1 MYRSQPQSPYQPIPQ
16 QQQQQTNAWATQQ
29 RYQQRNGVVYNPGMI
44 LGRRYDLGYDGL
56 TLEGSIASP
65 TTALP
70 MQSVN
75 NSPQTTQGQWPT
87 SPSAT
92 QAGYSAPVVQPSS
105 ASPNQT
111 STISSTTSSPIIPT
125 QAQQVHDIYMRN
137 NKRLAAL
144 AQEMQSEATYGP
156 ACDEFREWLSD
167 RRAYH
172 PSNEAALMRCAGVS
186 MIKKSLFTHRDISHC
201 D

>member
-1 MYRSQPQSPYQPIPQ
+1 MYRSQPQSQYQPIPQ
-16 QQQQQTNAWATQQ
+16 QQQQQTNAWTAQQ
-29 RYQQRNGVVYNPGMI
+29 RYQQRNGAVYNAGMI
-44 LGRRYDLGYDGL
+44 LGRRYYLGYDKL

-65 TTALP
+65 TTTLP
-70 MQSVN
+70 MQSVS
-75 NSPQTTQGQWPT
+75 NSPQTTPGQWPT

-92 QAGYSAPVVQPSS
+92 QAGFPASVVQPSS
-105 ASPNQT
+105 ISPNQT
-111 STISSTTSSPIIPT
+111 STISSTSSSPIIPAQAST
-125 QAQQVHDIYMRN
+125 QAQQFHDIYMRN

-172 PSNEAALMRCAGVS
+172 PSNEVALMRCAAVS
-186 MIKKSLFTHRDISHC
+186 TCYSFTYRDI
-201 D
+201 